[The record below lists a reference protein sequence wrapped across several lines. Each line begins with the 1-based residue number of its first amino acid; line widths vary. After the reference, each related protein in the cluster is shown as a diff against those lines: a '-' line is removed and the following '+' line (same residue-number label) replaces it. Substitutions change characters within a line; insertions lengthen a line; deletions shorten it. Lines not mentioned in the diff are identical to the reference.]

1 MKIFVDKLPVTYDEC
16 PFFSY
21 EHDACIAY
29 GGQYKCTYDK
39 RTGEIT
45 EKCDWLI
52 ELPKGESD
60 DGHLED

>member
-1 MKIFVDKLPVTYDEC
+1 MKIFVDRLPVTYDEC

-21 EHDACIAY
+21 EHGACIAY
-29 GGQYKCTYDK
+29 GGQYKCVCDK
-39 RTGEIT
+39 GTGEIT